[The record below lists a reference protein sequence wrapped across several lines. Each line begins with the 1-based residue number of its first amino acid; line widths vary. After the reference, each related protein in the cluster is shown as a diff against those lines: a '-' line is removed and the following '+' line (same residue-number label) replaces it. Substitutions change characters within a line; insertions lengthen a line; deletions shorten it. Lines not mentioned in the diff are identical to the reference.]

1 MTTTSRPRFTL
12 PAESPSLPD
21 SAVTPCGASS
31 LPRDVVFPFQRVAAT
46 REGAGC
52 AAITI
57 GSLVSFDAGSHLVGS
72 AERHAGPRHP
82 LLRGLPGVVGLRGA
96 AGAWCRLLTGMTR
109 ALASLFGGR
118 RESVEPG
125 MVRVGQVECWT
136 PRGITL
142 AGEPTG
148 CDSGMSP
155 APWAFVFRC
164 GVCRSRVETSEAI
177 LESVGQ
183 CLPCF
188 GGF

>member
-1 MTTTSRPRFTL
+1 M
-12 PAESPSLPD
+12 
-21 SAVTPCGASS
+21 
-31 LPRDVVFPFQRVAAT
+31 
-46 REGAGC
+46 
-52 AAITI
+52 
-57 GSLVSFDAGSHLVGS
+57 
-72 AERHAGPRHP
+72 
-82 LLRGLPGVVGLRGA
+82 
-96 AGAWCRLLTGMTR
+96 TGMTR

-164 GVCRSRVETSEAI
+164 GVCRSRVETSEAL
-177 LESVGQ
+177 LESTGL
-183 CLPCF
+183 CIACF
-188 GGF
+188 FRPEVA